1 MATKPKAPTAQAI
14 PFYIEG
20 LRKLALQR
28 DTLRKYA
35 LDETSDSFDEDKA
48 EAYSND
54 IDFIRNELANLGDTK
69 PLVLKSERRA
79 KAEAKAKAKPK
90 ATKAKAKGKAKPKAV
105 AITKDKDT
113 LRAEAQ
119 AELQLLV
126 DELIK

>member
-48 EAYSND
+48 DGYTED
-54 IDFIRNELANLGDTK
+54 IDFIRNELVMLGDTK
-69 PLVLKSERRA
+69 PLVLKSER
-79 KAEAKAKAKPK
+79 KAKAV
-90 ATKAKAKGKAKPKAV
+90 KPKAV
-105 AITKDKDT
+105 KVSKATKVAKVAKAHAKSSEMITKA
-113 LRAEAQ
+113 LA
-119 AELQLLV
+119 
-126 DELIK
+126 